1 MYVTLSGMLG
11 FVYTERKRTR
21 SNVYMEA
28 VSLSISV
35 NGVLS
40 DNADE
45 TASIIIH
52 YNTRISV
59 LAVQYNNSI
68 TCYNIEQYFA
78 QRLYPSIWRQYNKH
92 KLAKV
97 EIL

>member
-11 FVYTERKRTR
+11 FVYTERKRTW
-21 SNVYMEA
+21 SNNYMEA
-28 VSLSISV
+28 MSLSISV
-35 NGVLS
+35 DGALG

-52 YNTRISV
+52 YNTCISV
-59 LAVQYNNSI
+59 LAVHYNNSI

-78 QRLYPSIWRQYNKH
+78 QRLYPSIWQQYDIH
-92 KLAKV
+92 KYV
-97 EIL
+97 